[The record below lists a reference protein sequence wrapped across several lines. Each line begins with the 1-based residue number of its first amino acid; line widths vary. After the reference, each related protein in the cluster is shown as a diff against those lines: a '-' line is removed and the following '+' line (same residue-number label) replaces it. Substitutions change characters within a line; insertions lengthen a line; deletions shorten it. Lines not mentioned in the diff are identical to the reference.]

1 MLRPGIMRN
10 LFLGAAL
17 LLSHLMCAV
26 VAYAYCTLEW
36 GGRYAGYSAA
46 PSAALV
52 YLIPYGLGVWVW
64 LGTVTEASP
73 PAGWAGVPAS
83 VTAVWSR

>member
-1 MLRPGIMRN
+1 MRRPVMMRN

-36 GGRYAGYSAA
+36 GGRYAGYSG
-46 PSAALV
+46 PQ
-52 YLIPYGLGVWVW
+52 
-64 LGTVTEASP
+64 
-73 PAGWAGVPAS
+73 
-83 VTAVWSR
+83 

>member
-1 MLRPGIMRN
+1 MRRPVMMRN

-26 VAYAYCTLEW
+26 VAYSYCTLEW
-36 GGRYAGYSAA
+36 GGRCAGYSAA

-52 YLIPYGLGVWVW
+52 YLIPYGLGVLCCLALAW
-64 LGTVTEASP
+64 LFHPRAKSWPGGKIFVP
-73 PAGWAGVPAS
+73 PV
-83 VTAVWSR
+83 